1 MSIDA
6 KFLIGGLMVASAAMF
21 SAQTASA
28 SPLPNPDPGIPVPG
42 VEGENTG
49 VTNAPLTEG
58 EMRVSAPSVGGEAS
72 STTGGFEN
80 PAETVPNINGT
91 PCTGGFESTVCYAE
105 QMGDSPEA
113 VQPRSEISAS
123 P

>member
-1 MSIDA
+1 MKRRALSLA
-6 KFLIGGLMVASAAMF
+6 LFTAAGVIAFAPM
-21 SAQTASA
+21 AAA

-42 VEGENTG
+42 VEGT
-49 VTNAPLTEG
+49 TDNAAGAPEADG
-58 EMRVSAPSVGGEAS
+58 EIRVSAPGVGSEGAGS
-72 STTGGFEN
+72 YVN
-80 PAETVPNINGT
+80 PDDTVPNINGD